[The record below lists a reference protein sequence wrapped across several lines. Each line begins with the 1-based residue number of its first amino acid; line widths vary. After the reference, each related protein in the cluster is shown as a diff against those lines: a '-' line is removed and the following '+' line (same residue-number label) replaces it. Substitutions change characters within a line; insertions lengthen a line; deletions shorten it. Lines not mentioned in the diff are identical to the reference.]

1 MQIIENY
8 HTGNSYYFLWIV
20 VVFLRN
26 QELKNFFWYLTIFL
40 YLFKKIYIKKRKKK
54 EKKIWFWLYKNS
66 RYIGI
71 GHYVTHY
78 TCRHNAYLQKERK
91 LKKTERLLT
100 CVQTFF
106 HIQLFYYFIYDV
118 SFLFLRHAFWQPYLC
133 CELENTSLNIIS
145 KVSDGQ
151 DQNSC
156 KNR

>member
-1 MQIIENY
+1 MEMQIIENY
-8 HTGNSYYFLWIV
+8 HTGNSYFFLWIV

-26 QELKNFFWYLTIFL
+26 QELKTFLLILNDFFVQIN
-40 YLFKKIYIKKRKKK
+40 KK
-54 EKKIWFWLYKNS
+54 EKKIWFWLYKNC